1 MKNVLEVHIKAPAAD
16 LMPLLLDHSR
26 LPLWM
31 GGLIESEQT
40 SPGPPGPGTTFRQVF
55 RAGPLRV
62 VLTGR
67 LTTFEPPTSFA
78 FEVDIAPL
86 LPMAPGG
93 RVLGTWRL
101 EESGGET
108 TIHYS
113 EDTQVSHP
121 LFAVLAPLM
130 AGSVRDRHAAAF
142 ATLKRLVET
151 GSSL

>member
-1 MKNVLEVHIKAPAAD
+1 MKNVLEVHIRAPAAD

-31 GGLIESEQT
+31 EGLVESEQT
-40 SPGPPGPGTTFRQVF
+40 SPGAPGPGTTFRQVF
-55 RAGPLRV
+55 RAGPLRI

-67 LTTFEPPTSFA
+67 LTTFAPPNSFA
-78 FEVDIAPL
+78 FEADIAPL

-93 RVLGTWRL
+93 RVLGVWRL
-101 EESGGET
+101 DEVDGET
-108 TIHYS
+108 TVHYS
-113 EDTQVSHP
+113 EETVVNHP
-121 LFAVLAPLM
+121 VFAVLAPLM
-130 AGSVRDRHAAAF
+130 AGSVRARHQAAF